1 MRLWDLS
8 VYLSPAKGDNW
19 VVPIFDYRCPLCTTE
34 SRDVLVVKDEDVPS
48 CRTPE
53 CPLSDRPMTKV
64 FLSAAKVHDF
74 KEGWYEHIDSQ
85 PIYISSKKQLREETE
100 KRGQYSEYARD

>member
-1 MRLWDLS
+1 VRLGDLS
-8 VYLSPAKGDNW
+8 VYLPPAKGDNW
-19 VVPIFDYRCPLCTTE
+19 VVPIFDYRCPSCSTE
-34 SRDVLVVKDEDVPS
+34 NRDVLVVKDEDAPS
-48 CRTPE
+48 CCGSRME
-53 CPLSDRPMTKV
+53 KV
-64 FLSAAKVHDF
+64 FLSGAKVHRF